1 MGKYHALQS
10 KLVELSIIPEME
22 LEEAPLLN
30 TLTKAFEL
38 NQGLMPLL
46 ISDLSEDIW
55 AAGWLIECEYEL
67 WARVLQFREFGHCS
81 PWGLASSKILEDKI
95 AILDTA
101 AEISKSW
108 GIWGEEGAEKIDM
121 KKWESIFLMDAP
133 WGLRDIT
140 RPICGDLGEMVH
152 SEHGWPKVQKCE
164 LFAKH
169 IEDHKYQ

>member
-1 MGKYHALQS
+1 MGKYQALQS
-10 KLVELSIIPEME
+10 KLVELSIIPESE
-22 LEEAPLLN
+22 LEEETLLN
-30 TLTKAFEL
+30 TLTEAFEL

-108 GIWGEEGAEKIDM
+108 GIWGEEGAERIEM

-140 RPICGDLGEMVH
+140 QPICGELGEMVQ
-152 SEHGWPKVQKCE
+152 SEHGWPKIQKCE

-169 IEDHKYQ
+169 KEEHKYH